1 METLL
6 ASLRREKMKMKK
18 SIETGKGTEEVYTS
32 TWFTFTSLQFILDKN
47 KTKPSLNTMH
57 LCEDEVCHQ
66 EGTGST
72 VEHKASAKVDDPAS
86 QEKESSNIAESPQIK
101 RIIQSS
107 GKNRKKAKS
116 TMSSGTESG
125 TERLDQ
131 AFQILQSSAKQIKM
145 NVTALEI
152 L

>member
-1 METLL
+1 MEIAKEVGRPVEQCKKKMETLL
-6 ASLRREKMKMKK
+6 ASLRREEMKMKK

-32 TWFTFTSLQFILDKN
+32 TWFAFTSLQFILDKN

-57 LCEDEVCHQ
+57 LCEYEEVRHQ

-72 VEHKASAKVDDPAS
+72 VEHKASAKVDDLAS
-86 QEKESSNIAESPQIK
+86 QAKESSNIAESPQIK

-131 AFQILQSSAKQIKM
+131 AF
-145 NVTALEI
+145 
-152 L
+152 